1 MKEGI
6 ELTRHPKLRK
16 GTRSFRK
23 GVRNRTA
30 RVSGARGLRD
40 LIELYEGINGFNAST
55 LGLTEYKTTNGEV
68 TEAGIKT
75 LSEKFSH
82 YGPLGKFPAD
92 QQTFFDLGSGIGRVV
107 LGMAILHPEI
117 QARGIEI
124 VPDRVRFSQ
133 QALGRLYTRQ
143 IIDRIHNSHGN
154 ILDPAV
160 NLKQACWIFISN
172 LCFDGP
178 TQEKLAQKL
187 ETECQ
192 PGCIVICSREMPF
205 PQLSHFEKIEQV
217 CQVQMSWSNTSTCII
232 YIRKWYPY

>member
-6 ELTRHPKLRK
+6 ELTKHNKLRK
-16 GTRSFRK
+16 GTRSFGKSLR
-23 GVRNRTA
+23 RRTA

-55 LGLTEYKTTNGEV
+55 LGLTDYKTTNGEV

-75 LSEKFSH
+75 LSEKFSQ
-82 YGPLGKFPAD
+82 YGPLEKFPGA
-92 QQTFFDLGSGIGRVV
+92 QRTFFDLGSGIGKVV

-124 VPDRVRFSQ
+124 VPERVRFSQ
-133 QALGRLYTRQ
+133 QALGRLHTKQ
-143 IIDRIHNSHGN
+143 ITDRIHNSHGN

-160 NLKQACWIFISN
+160 NLKPACWIFVSN

-187 ETECQ
+187 EAECQ

-205 PQLSHFEKIEQV
+205 PQISHFEKMEQM
-217 CQVQMSWSNTSTCII
+217 CQVQMSWSNNSTCLV
-232 YIRKWYPY
+232 YRSV